1 MISMIIVVVKGKLLS
16 IIRKMEVLL
25 LKRKEI
31 STQTCQKR
39 IKEQKLNIKKKNASK
54 LKNLTIFLTSIN

>member
-31 STQTCQKR
+31 STQTCQIK

-54 LKNLTIFLTSIN
+54 LKSLTIFLTSIN

>member
-1 MISMIIVVVKGKLLS
+1 MIIVVVKGKLLS

-31 STQTCQKR
+31 STQTCQIE

-54 LKNLTIFLTSIN
+54 LKSLTIFLTSIN

>member
-31 STQTCQKR
+31 STQTCQIK

>member
-31 STQTCQKR
+31 STQTCQIK

-54 LKNLTIFLTSIN
+54 LKNLTIFN

>member
-1 MISMIIVVVKGKLLS
+1 MIIVVVKGKLLS

-31 STQTCQKR
+31 STQTCQIK

-54 LKNLTIFLTSIN
+54 LKSLTIFLTSIN

>member
-1 MISMIIVVVKGKLLS
+1 MIIVVVKGKLLS

-31 STQTCQKR
+31 STQTCQIK